1 MTSEAAEKRPQAGWQ
16 LVTFAIVLSSD
27 PSAASGTIK
36 KLLDDGALWSLDT
49 TRRTTVLFMV
59 AVLAIIDVL
68 SLLDNFRFAP
78 CSPLTVPPSLP
89 HRNHAVARTALKE
102 QPMHLLVCRRFRETP
117 GEGHALTAG

>member
-1 MTSEAAEKRPQAGWQ
+1 MTSEAAERRPQAGWQ

-49 TRRTTVLFMV
+49 TRQTTVLFMV

-68 SLLDNFRFAP
+68 SLLDNFRCAP
-78 CSPLTVPPSLP
+78 CSLLTVPPSPP
-89 HRNHAVARTALKE
+89 HCNHTVARTALKE
-102 QPMHLLVCRRFRETP
+102 EPMHLSVCSRFRYTP
-117 GEGHALTAG
+117 AEGHAMTAG